1 MADTAKKEEKRETQK
16 IEYLEHEKGFLDE
29 IKSIFHYFLRS
40 IIWWRKEKYRTQ
52 DLSWKNI
59 F

>member
-40 IIWWRKEKYRTQ
+40 IIW
-52 DLSWKNI
+52 
-59 F
+59 